1 MAVELKVNVI
11 NQLKLLRQS
20 TFKDIYCFLD
30 EDVQNAQRA
39 KATEV
44 RVTVDRWG
52 EGTVT
57 IENNGNI
64 LTNPQALFS
73 IAESD
78 WDEEVRNS
86 ENPFGMGFF
95 SNITVSNLINVHS
108 GNTYITF
115 DVEDMISTNNTEIK
129 VEEIEEKQIVKN
141 NKKKLEDLN
150 SRLDRL
156 NDLYIDG
163 RITKEKY
170 DKEYLDIQSKIKEHK
185 KDNNIN
191 KTRDLYKNKKIL
203 NNNNILDLYS
213 KLTPENKRKF
223 WFEYIDYIMQDE
235 EKDFVIF
242 FK

>member
-44 RVTVDRWG
+44 KITIDRY
-52 EGTVT
+52 ENKVI

-73 IAESD
+73 IAESG
-78 WDEEVRNS
+78 WDENVRSS

-95 SNITVSNLINVHS
+95 SNITVSNLINVYS

-115 DVEDMISTNNTEIK
+115 DVEKMIATSNTEIE
-129 VEEIEEKQIVKN
+129 VEELNDYYDGFKLVLNNFDFETANSWDIEERVKI
-141 NKKKLEDLN
+141 L
-150 SRLDRL
+150 
-156 NDLYIDG
+156 G
-163 RITKEKY
+163 KY
-170 DKEYLDIQSKIKEHK
+170 VHELDIYYRRISERKI
-185 KDNNIN
+185 N
-191 KTRDLYKNKKIL
+191 
-203 NNNNILDLYS
+203 
-213 KLTPENKRKF
+213 
-223 WFEYIDYIMQDE
+223 
-235 EKDFVIF
+235 
-242 FK
+242 

>member
-44 RVTVDRWG
+44 KVTIDRY
-52 EGTVT
+52 ENKVV

-73 IAESD
+73 IAESG
-78 WDEEVRNS
+78 WDESVRSS

-115 DVEDMISTNNTEIK
+115 DVEKMIATSNTEIE
-129 VEEIEEKQIVKN
+129 VEELDDYYN
-141 NKKKLEDLN
+141 GFKLV
-150 SRLDRL
+150 
-156 NDLYIDG
+156 
-163 RITKEKY
+163 
-170 DKEYLDIQSKIKEHK
+170 
-185 KDNNIN
+185 
-191 KTRDLYKNKKIL
+191 L
-203 NNNNILDLYS
+203 NNFD
-213 KLTPENKRKF
+213 
-223 WFEYIDYIMQDE
+223 FETANSLGY
-235 EKDFVIF
+235 
-242 FK
+242 